1 MAIVNLFKN
10 HQQFDSFPA
19 GYVIFQEGQ
28 PGDLMYVV
36 KEGEVD
42 IFVRG
47 QPVETVGEGGVVGEM
62 ALIDHSARSAT
73 AVAKTDCKLVPLD
86 ESRFNIFVH
95 QIPFFSIQVMRVMAD
110 RLRHMNT
117 QVN

>member
-1 MAIVNLFKN
+1 MATINLFKN

-19 GYVIFQEGQ
+19 GQIIFQEGQ

-42 IFVRG
+42 IFIHN
-47 QPVETVGEGGVVGEM
+47 QLVETVGPGGVVGEM
-62 ALIDHSARSAT
+62 ALIDNSVRSAT
-73 AVAKTDCKLVPLD
+73 AIARTECKLVPLD
-86 ESRFNIFVH
+86 ESRFNIFVQ
-95 QIPFFSIQVMRVMAD
+95 QIPVFSIQVMRVMAD

-117 QVN
+117 HLN